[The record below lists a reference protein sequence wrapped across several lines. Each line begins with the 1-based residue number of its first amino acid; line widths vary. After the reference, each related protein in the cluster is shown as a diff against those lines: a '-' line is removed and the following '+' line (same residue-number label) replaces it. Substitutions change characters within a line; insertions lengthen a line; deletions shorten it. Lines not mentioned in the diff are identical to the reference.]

1 MYLGLIGRKV
11 GMTHVYDDD
20 GRFLPVT
27 VVKAGP
33 CYVTQLKN
41 MGRDGYQAV
50 QIGFEETKEALIS
63 GAEQGHLGSLP
74 PLRHLRE
81 YRSEDSELNVGDEIT
96 VGNFEVGQKL
106 TVTGT
111 SKGKGFAG
119 VMKRHGFRG
128 GPRTHGQSDRERA
141 PGSIGAGNTPGR
153 VFKGTRM
160 AGRMGGGR
168 VTRKKVEIVR
178 IDTEKNVVL
187 LKGAVPGFSG
197 GLVMLNTERER

>member
-1 MYLGLIGRKV
+1 
-11 GMTHVYDDD
+11 MTHVYDDD

-27 VVKAGP
+27 VVRAGP
-33 CYVTQLKN
+33 CYVTQLKDLA
-41 MGRDGYQAV
+41 RDGYQAV
-50 QIGFEETKEALIS
+50 QIGFEETREELIS

-74 PLRHLRE
+74 ALRHLRE
-81 YRSEDSELNVGDEIT
+81 YRTEDSELSVGDEIT
-96 VGNFEVGQKL
+96 VDSFEVGQRL
-106 TVTGT
+106 TVSGT

-160 AGRMGGGR
+160 AGRLGGGR

-178 IDTEKNVVL
+178 IDADKNVLL
-187 LKGAVPGFSG
+187 LKGAVPGHSG
-197 GLVMLNTERER
+197 GLVMLNEERGN